1 MCASV
6 VIVKILVA
14 VFRVW
19 NCRICEKIAVIRNIY
34 QKHLGFGGLMSLQNL
49 CGSHTNTRTI
59 AVSITTLMCAYVT
72 TIEISVFVY
81 TYIREK
87 FRSAFLVA
95 LSICMYTFSFSV
107 RMSQF
112 PPCFSDCLYVYER
125 AAQFIWKV
133 SETFE
138 LPLLKH
144 GGCACVELVVKRAI
158 NFSWYWS

>member
-95 LSICMYTFSFSV
+95 LSICMYRPFHF
-107 RMSQF
+107 Q
-112 PPCFSDCLYVYER
+112 
-125 AAQFIWKV
+125 
-133 SETFE
+133 
-138 LPLLKH
+138 
-144 GGCACVELVVKRAI
+144 CACL
-158 NFSWYWS
+158 NFRHVFRTVYTSMSVLRNLYEKCPKLLNCRF